1 MIDIILNFNAAYFS
15 KGELI
20 IDKTQIF
27 KNYLYT
33 EFPDDLVGVVPMLVF
48 NLVKVKDYDS
58 KFYFFVLVSIT
69 RVLKFGVIMK
79 KLGDIYNLD
88 QTLKN
93 LMKLI
98 KLVAMILF
106 ISHMFA
112 CLWLFFA
119 KMTSS
124 Y

>member
-48 NLVKVKDYDS
+48 NLVKEYDS
-58 KFYFFVLVSIT
+58 KFYFFVLISIT

>member
-1 MIDIILNFNAAYFS
+1 MIDIILNFNEAYFS

-48 NLVKVKDYDS
+48 NLVKEYDS
-58 KFYFFVLVSIT
+58 KFYFFVLISIT

-119 KMTSS
+119 KMTSN

>member
-27 KNYLYT
+27 KNYLYI
-33 EFPDDLVGVVPMLVF
+33 EFPNDLVGVVPMLVF
-48 NLVKVKDYDS
+48 NIVKDYDS
-58 KFYFFVLVSIT
+58 VFYFFILISIT
-69 RVLKFGVIMK
+69 RVNRFGVIMK

-93 LMKLI
+93 LMKLF

-106 ISHMFA
+106 IGHMFA

-119 KMTSS
+119 KMTSN

>member
-48 NLVKVKDYDS
+48 NLVKEYDS
-58 KFYFFVLVSIT
+58 KFYFFVLISIT

-79 KLGDIYNLD
+79 KIGDIYNLD

>member
-1 MIDIILNFNAAYFS
+1 
-15 KGELI
+15 
-20 IDKTQIF
+20 
-27 KNYLYT
+27 
-33 EFPDDLVGVVPMLVF
+33 MLVF
-48 NLVKVKDYDS
+48 NIVKDYNS
-58 KFYFFVLVSIT
+58 VYSFFVLISIT
-69 RVLKFGVIMK
+69 RIFKFGVKMK
-79 KLGDIYNLD
+79 KLEDIYNLD

-119 KMTSS
+119 KMTSN

>member
-1 MIDIILNFNAAYFS
+1 MIDIILHFNAAYFS

-48 NLVKVKDYDS
+48 NLVKEYDS
-58 KFYFFVLVSIT
+58 KFYFFVLISIT

-119 KMTSS
+119 KMTSN

>member
-48 NLVKVKDYDS
+48 NLVKDYDS
-58 KFYFFVLVSIT
+58 EYSFFVLISIT

-106 ISHMFA
+106 II
-112 CLWLFFA
+112 CLLVYGYFLQ
-119 KMTSS
+119 K
-124 Y
+124 

>member
-48 NLVKVKDYDS
+48 NLVKEYDS
-58 KFYFFVLVSIT
+58 KFYFFVLISIT

-119 KMTSS
+119 KMTSN

>member
-48 NLVKVKDYDS
+48 NLVKEYDS
-58 KFYFFVLVSIT
+58 KFYFFVLISIT

-98 KLVAMILF
+98 KLFAMILF

>member
-1 MIDIILNFNAAYFS
+1 MIDIILNFNEAYFS

-48 NLVKVKDYDS
+48 NLVKDYDS
-58 KFYFFVLVSIT
+58 EYSFFVLISIT

-119 KMTSS
+119 KMTSN

>member
-1 MIDIILNFNAAYFS
+1 MIDIILHFNAAYFS

-48 NLVKVKDYDS
+48 NLVKDYDS
-58 KFYFFVLVSIT
+58 EYSFFVLISIT

-112 CLWLFFA
+112 CLWIFFA
-119 KMTSS
+119 KMTSN

>member
-1 MIDIILNFNAAYFS
+1 MIDIILHFNAAYFS

-20 IDKTQIF
+20 IDKTQIL

-48 NLVKVKDYDS
+48 NLVKDYDS
-58 KFYFFVLVSIT
+58 EYSFFVLISIT

-119 KMTSS
+119 KMTSN

>member
-48 NLVKVKDYDS
+48 NLVKEYDS
-58 KFYFFVLVSIT
+58 KFYFFVLISIT

-106 ISHMFA
+106 ISHIFA